1 LKTNKKAILGIIAI
15 VIAIAALVCLA
26 ILPKTAMAEDQAE
39 DDNSTVFHPV
49 FVREGYNSMLEWSK
63 AVEKYA
69 QTVVAK
75 GNSISETYSKYFSD
89 EEKEAI
95 ALIVRN
101 AGYGSSFAH
110 LNNYATELDDWQ
122 AKGEEYKVEAEK
134 AAEEAAQAAAAVKTA
149 KSNKS
154 SSSTASSSSG
164 SYESYSNGSGLTK
177 SSGVNYYDGRKETY
191 YSSKVLYH
199 YRTSEWSV
207 DSEGFYRTSDGSY
220 VVAASDKSQGSTFEG
235 SKGTCVVLDSGCAAG
250 TTDYYVAW

>member
-1 LKTNKKAILGIIAI
+1 MKTNKKAILGIIAI
-15 VIAIAALVCLA
+15 VIAIAALACLA

-39 DDNSTVFHPV
+39 DNNETVFHPV
-49 FVREGYNSMLEWSK
+49 FVREGYSSMLEWSK
-63 AVEKYA
+63 AVSEYA

-75 GNSISETYSKYFSD
+75 GNSISETYSEYFSD

-101 AGYGSSFAH
+101 AGYGSSFAR
-110 LNNYATELDDWQ
+110 LNSYATELDNWQ
-122 AKGEEYKVEAEK
+122 AKGEEYKAEAEKK
-134 AAEEAAQAAAAVKTA
+134 AAEEAAQAAAAKAA
-149 KSNKS
+149 KSSKS
-154 SSSTASSSSG
+154 SNSTASSSSS